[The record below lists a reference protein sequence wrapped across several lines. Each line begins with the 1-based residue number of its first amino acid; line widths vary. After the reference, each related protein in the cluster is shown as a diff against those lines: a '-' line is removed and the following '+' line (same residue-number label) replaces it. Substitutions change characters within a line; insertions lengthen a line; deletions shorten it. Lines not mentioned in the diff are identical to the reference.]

1 MEEWYRVYSQMRLE
15 LEVTSSDEEK
25 EAIEKSYRMW
35 EWTYPGAITDKTEKL
50 LKKARLKKKI
60 DELQEAYDQLD

>member
-1 MEEWYRVYSQMRLE
+1 MRLE
-15 LEVTSSDEEK
+15 LEVATSDEEK
-25 EAIEKSYRMW
+25 AAIEKAYRTW